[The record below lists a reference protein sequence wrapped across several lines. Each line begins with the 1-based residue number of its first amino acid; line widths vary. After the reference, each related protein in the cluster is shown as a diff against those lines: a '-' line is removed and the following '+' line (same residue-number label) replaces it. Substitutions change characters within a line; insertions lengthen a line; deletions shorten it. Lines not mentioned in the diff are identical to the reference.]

1 VITHK
6 IPLQQRVFSY
16 ALISLWFIPACVIA
30 APLEDIS
37 LTAET
42 GRVVAM
48 IKLSSPVSNVR
59 YTPAKKGA
67 TLSILLDKLPS
78 GLTIDEWQDN
88 EVLTS
93 PPSSLIPSFT
103 VRTNLKN
110 IQPKLIIEF
119 SREAEYTVNMGRD
132 ARSIVIGIKIDREVP
147 RFDGSLPLLPDVA
160 PLAANA
166 TEIDKKAAA
175 FMLSGRNSLAVG
187 DNFAAIDAFNKLL
200 LLPPNNYTQDGQEW
214 VGVAR
219 ERAGQLDK
227 AKLELE
233 LYLKLYN
240 NPEDA
245 KRIKLR
251 LASLGSKPPKSASVT
266 AESAKGK
273 KAFSQTLSY
282 GSLSMHYYHGASKID
297 TVDSATPFSN
307 ALSQSS
313 FSAVDQSALL
323 TTVVATQRYISET
336 YDNRLVF
343 QDTAYTNFL
352 PDQEGKNRLGAA
364 YFELKNKISDYSIR
378 LGRQSSNGAGVLGRF
393 DGVTAGAGIT
403 PSIRVNAVAGQL
415 SDISLGPKP
424 VFFGTS
430 VDMGTVTLYAI
441 SQKADGMVE
450 RQAVGTEMR
459 YFDPSKSAFLLLDYD
474 TLFSELN
481 VAMLQSTYSAT
492 PERIY
497 SLFIDHRRT
506 PYLTTRN
513 ALYGALTTSLTD
525 LLLFMT
531 EEQIRVLAGARTGTS
546 NMAQLGLTQQVSSNW
561 QVGGDVRVSRFAAM
575 PASGTPIDIFADPN
589 APPPIEGYLPEQAS
603 SGNDWAISQQ
613 LTGSNLY
620 STRDITV
627 FNLSLMTSP
636 TYKGQSF
643 YIYSRGNFTDK
654 WSMDLSL
661 QLYRQKFESGM
672 LMTRIMP
679 MLRTAYQIRKSVSLD
694 MDTGYEVTRTEM
706 GTQTTDG
713 KRQFFSLGFRWD
725 F

>member
-1 VITHK
+1 MITHK
-6 IPLQQRVFSY
+6 IPLQNRVFSY
-16 ALISLWFIPACVIA
+16 VLISLWFVSACVIA

-42 GRVVAM
+42 DRVVAT

-59 YTPAKKGA
+59 YTPAKKGT
-67 TLSILLDKLPS
+67 TLSILLDKLPT

-103 VRTNLKN
+103 VKTNLKN

-119 SREAEYTVNMGRD
+119 SREAEYSVQMGRD
-132 ARSIVIGIKIDREVP
+132 GRSVVIGIKIDKATP
-147 RFDGSLPLLPDVA
+147 RFDGSLPLLPEVEA
-160 PLAANA
+160 LPANA

-233 LYLKLYN
+233 LYLKLYD
-240 NPEDA
+240 NPEDV

-251 LASLGSKPPKSASVT
+251 LASLGSKPPKSPSVT
-266 AESAKGK
+266 AESAAGK
-273 KAFSQTLSY
+273 KQFSQSLSY
-282 GSLSMHYYHGASKID
+282 GSLSMHYYHGASKVD
-297 TVDSATPFSN
+297 TVDSASPFSN

-313 FSAVDQSALL
+313 FSSVDQSALL

-336 YDNRLVF
+336 YDNRIVF
-343 QDTAYTNFL
+343 QDTAYSNFL
-352 PDQEGKNRLGAA
+352 PGQVGKNRLGAA

-378 LGRQSSNGAGVLGRF
+378 LGRQSSSGAGVLGRF
-393 DGVTAGAGIT
+393 DGVAAGVGIT

-415 SDISLGPKP
+415 SDLTTGSKP

-430 VDMGTVTLYAI
+430 VDMGPVTVYAI
-441 SQKADGMVE
+441 NQKVDDMVE

-459 YFDPSKSAFLLLDYD
+459 YFDPSKTAFLLLDYD
-474 TLFSELN
+474 TLFSALN
-481 VAMLQSTYSAT
+481 VAMLQATYSAT

-497 SLFIDHRRT
+497 NLFVDHRRT

-525 LLLFMT
+525 LLQFMT
-531 EEQIRVLAGARTGTS
+531 EEQIRVLAADRTGTS
-546 NMAQLGLTQQVSSNW
+546 NMAQFGLTQQVSTKW
-561 QVGGDVRVSRFAAM
+561 QIGGDLRVSRYEAM
-575 PASGTPIDIFADPN
+575 PASGTPIDPFADPN
-589 APPPIEGYLPEQAS
+589 APLPVDGFISEQAS
-603 SGNDWAISQQ
+603 TGNDWAISQQ
-613 LTGSNLY
+613 LIGSNLF
-620 STRDITV
+620 STRDVTV
-627 FNLSLMTSP
+627 FNLSFMGSP
-636 TYKGQSF
+636 LYKGQSL
-643 YIYSRGNFTDK
+643 YIYSRGNFSDK

-661 QLYRQKFESGM
+661 QLYRQNFESGM
-672 LMTRIMP
+672 FMTRIIP
-679 MLRTAYQIRKSVSLD
+679 MLRTAYQIRQSISLD
-694 MDTGYEVTRTEM
+694 MDAGFEVSHTEM
-706 GTQTTDG
+706 GTQITDG
-713 KRQFFSLGFRWD
+713 QRQFFSMGFRWD